1 MRIDRKIIDDLNTK
15 THPKEKAKFQPITVE
30 GQTPFY
36 TPDTTQKTPVEA
48 PKTSEKT
55 ESAQTGTGTMGMPTI
70 SSAKKN
76 DASFSYGAYTESDAV
91 KKAKEALDQKLAN
104 APGAYESSWQKTID
118 DTIEKIMN
126 REKFSYDVNGDA
138 LYQQYKDQF
147 TRQGKLAM
155 QDSMGQAAAMTGG
168 YGNSYAATVGNQ
180 AYQQSMQDLGNVIP
194 ELYQLAYERYAGE
207 TRDLYDQYALL
218 GDRENI
224 DYGRYRDEVS
234 DHQVELNRLQ
244 NQYNAE
250 REFDYGKYADDRNFD
265 YGVFENDRAF
275 AYQQER
281 DAVADAQWQK
291 NFDEALRQYEES
303 KSQGQ
308 GTALAHVSSMSSEDL
323 AAALQGYREDG
334 DNRGLATLLDDL
346 VATGRITE
354 AQADAYYEDYLTE
367 EKEDT
372 TVKTGI

>member
-1 MRIDRKIIDDLNTK
+1 MAVK
-15 THPKEKAKFQPITVE
+15 KEIFQYQPVTIE
-30 GQTPFY
+30 GQTDPAPIKMTETKPE
-36 TPDTTQKTPVEA
+36 TPSTQKNTDVTETKTPTLMGEV
-48 PKTSEKT
+48 KTPNT
-55 ESAQTGTGTMGMPTI
+55 
-70 SSAKKN
+70 SSAKKTY
-76 DASFSYGAYTESDAV
+76 ASFQYGDYTESDAV

-138 LYQQYKDQF
+138 LFQQYKDQF

-155 QDSMGQAAAMTGG
+155 QDTMGKAAAMTGG

-218 GDRENI
+218 GDRESI
-224 DYGRYRDEVS
+224 DYGRYRDEVN
-234 DHQVELNRLQ
+234 DHQAELDRLQ
-244 NQYNAE
+244 NQYNTE

-281 DAVADAQWQK
+281 DAAADEQWQK

-303 KSQGQ
+303 KQ
-308 GTALAHVSSMSSEDL
+308 VSTVTKPVTMSVDDYDYWTTKFADAKSEAE
-323 AAALQGYREDG
+323 AAALRDQMVLAVG
-334 DNRGLATLLDDL
+334 D
-346 VATGRITE
+346 E
-354 AQADAYYEDYLTE
+354 SMAYALMFDWESKHSQD
-367 EKEDT
+367 EKIDV
-372 TVKTGI
+372 TVNKVN

>member
-30 GQTPFY
+30 GQTPFS
-36 TPDTTQKTPVEA
+36 TPDTTQKTPIEA
-48 PKTSEKT
+48 PKTPEKT
-55 ESAQTGTGTMGMPTI
+55 ESAQTGTGTMGMPTT

-118 DTIEKIMN
+118 DTIEKIIN

-207 TRDLYDQYALL
+207 TCDLYDQYALL

-224 DYGRYRDEVS
+224 DYGRYRDEVN
-234 DHQVELNRLQ
+234 DYQAALDRLQ
-244 NQYNAE
+244 NQYNTE

-303 KSQGQ
+303 KQ
-308 GTALAHVSSMSSEDL
+308 VSTVTKPITMSVDDYDYWATKFADAKSEAE
-323 AAALQGYREDG
+323 AAALRDQMVLAVG
-334 DNRGLATLLDDL
+334 D
-346 VATGRITE
+346 E
-354 AQADAYYEDYLTE
+354 SMAYALMYDWESKHSQD
-367 EKEDT
+367 EKIDV
-372 TVKTGI
+372 TVNKVN

>member
-1 MRIDRKIIDDLNTK
+1 MAVK
-15 THPKEKAKFQPITVE
+15 KEIFQYQPVTIE
-30 GQTPFY
+30 GQTAPAPIKMTETKPE
-36 TPDTTQKTPVEA
+36 TPSTQKNTDVTETKTP
-48 PKTSEKT
+48 TS
-55 ESAQTGTGTMGMPTI
+55 TGT
-70 SSAKKN
+70 AKVPSTSLAKN
-76 DASFSYGAYTESDAV
+76 AYASFQYGDYTESDAV
-91 KKAKEALDQKLAN
+91 KQAKAALDAKLAE
-104 APGAYESSWQKTID
+104 APGAYESSWQKAID

-138 LYQQYKDQF
+138 LFQQYKDQF

-155 QDSMGQAAAMTGG
+155 QDTMGQAAAMTGG
-168 YGNSYAATVGNQ
+168 FGNSYAATVGNQ

-224 DYGRYRDEVS
+224 DYGRYRDDVA
-234 DHQVELNRLQ
+234 DHQAALDRLQ

-250 REFDYGKYADDRNFD
+250 REFDYSKYADDRNFD

-281 DAVADAQWQK
+281 DAVADEQWQK
-291 NFDEALRQYEES
+291 SFDEALRQYEES

-308 GTALAHVSSMSSEDL
+308 STALAHVSSMSSEDL

-334 DNRGLATLLDDL
+334 DNQGLATLLDDL

-372 TVKTGI
+372 TVKPGS